1 MEKENKEILSKIT
14 IQKLKEYGVEDY
26 VLKTVNRLKCKG
38 CHTLSALLEF
48 DVNQEKGEMAKRIAS
63 WKSFV
68 AQNAPQI
75 ISDWE
80 EMYDLE
86 AVKKIPS
93 SYDPMSEFIVNLKK
107 AIVEYAQ
114 IMQKRFS
121 NERYARKKRIYAQ
134 SHKNELLC
142 AQILLL
148 AYQDGLDDDAISD
161 SLQRDYYQKYTPYT
175 IKQNKIKCFKKI
187 FKGYTISDNIEV
199 NSDFLAVAKS
209 LEDECLFRSVNV
221 YENYSG
227 DTKHK
232 FLEDFGFTLLKI
244 KDDCIV
250 VPSSTILVYKKVY
263 KKAREILKDIIFP
276 EDKEV
281 LIDRIEESDDLKGID
296 YDPSFITNLLD
307 NKSFVDVLEDGLVQI
322 KTKYLT
328 TAQERYVRIIYNA
341 KENITAQDARKQ
353 YEKEYGK
360 EPSAGP
366 KGDERYKI
374 CTDGT
379 SWYYGEPRVPVSR
392 AIGDYVEEN
401 VIFSYADIEQY
412 IKDLRYSFNPDTV
425 RTYITNLCCV
435 DNADPDHFCHKDFID
450 DYPSFSWRNSPK
462 YGLANWVLKTTKS
475 ILGED
480 TSIGLNKLVS
490 ELVKQS
496 RGTEYEE
503 GTKKQA
509 KIIIYKYSGEG
520 NPFMCAKTILSK
532 NKEKDMVEEEIIL
545 KNEPCFSETDFNTIG
560 LRGEKY
566 AFFSQIRDIA
576 YNEVMRTDNHKVYL
590 SELIKI
596 INNNI
601 TEPQTRKVIIRAI
614 EDKRH
619 LFESN
624 DIQLIDEE
632 GKKIVVWTGT
642 EIKSEP
648 AYEISVS
655 ERDEET
661 PLIRERIDVVS
672 RPEIRYSQNIDW
684 DALNQILK
692 TELSFYGR
700 WMSLEGF
707 DLNVSIDNLLIIL
720 THAQEENLSKEIPR
734 CLYEYWFADTS
745 IYDRK
750 AYVNN
755 LLLGFEALLE
765 EIFYQTH
772 GFRPQEKGLMKRAV
786 LFDGL
791 DEKLRYKKDSRGF
804 DKIASNLYYYRN
816 RVAHG
821 ESLKLTSMEIASTII
836 NILALY
842 VYVIA
847 RYYK

>member
-1 MEKENKEILSKIT
+1 MEKENQEILSKIT
-14 IQKLKEYGVEDY
+14 IQELKEYGVEDY
-26 VLKTVNRLKCKG
+26 VLYTVNKLRLDG
-38 CHTLSALLEF
+38 CHTLSDLLEF
-48 DVNQEKGEMAKRIAS
+48 DANQKNGKMAKTIKS
-63 WKSFV
+63 WQYFV
-68 AQNAPQI
+68 TQNAQQI
-75 ISDWE
+75 ISKWKE
-80 EMYDLE
+80 KQDLE
-86 AVKKIPS
+86 AVKNIPS
-93 SYDPMSEFIVNLKK
+93 SYDPSLGFVANLKNT
-107 AIVEYAQ
+107 IVEYAQ
-114 IMQKRFS
+114 ITQKRFS
-121 NERYARKKRIYAQ
+121 NEGYAKKKKNYYQSRKNA
-134 SHKNELLC
+134 LLC

-148 AYQDGLDDDAISD
+148 AYKEGKDDDAISN
-161 SLQRDYYQKYTPYT
+161 SLPEKYELLT
-175 IKQNKIKCFKKI
+175 IQQDKIKCLKKI
-187 FKGYTISDNIEV
+187 FKGCTRSEKIEV
-199 NSDFLAVAKS
+199 NSDILDVAKS
-209 LEDECLFRSVNV
+209 LEDECLFKSVKV
-221 YENYSG
+221 YDNYSG
-227 DTKHK
+227 DKEHE
-232 FLEDFGFTLLKI
+232 FLEYFGFTLVKI
-244 KDDCIV
+244 KDDFIV
-250 VPSSTILVYKKVY
+250 VPLYTMKVYSLVYQNACK
-263 KKAREILKDIIFP
+263 ILSDIIFP
-276 EDKEV
+276 EDKEI
-281 LIDRIEESDDLKGID
+281 LIERIEESDDLKDID

-322 KTKYLT
+322 KSKYLT
-328 TAQERYVRIIYNA
+328 IGQKYVRIIYNA
-341 KENITAQDARKQ
+341 KENLTGQDVRKR
-353 YEKEYGK
+353 YEEEYG
-360 EPSAGP
+360 EIPRVGP
-366 KGDERYKI
+366 KTDKRYKI
-374 CTDGT
+374 CSDGR

-392 AIGDYVEEN
+392 ATVDYVEDHI
-401 VIFSYADIEQY
+401 IFNYSDIEQH
-412 IKDLRYSFNPDTV
+412 LQNQGYSFNPDTI
-425 RTYITNLCCV
+425 RTYITNLCSV
-435 DNADPDHFCHKDFID
+435 DNADTNHFCHKDFVD
-450 DYPSFSWRNSPK
+450 DYSSYSWKNPPK
-462 YGLANWVLKTTKS
+462 YGRANWVLKTTKS
-475 ILGED
+475 ILGKKS
-480 TSIGLNKLVS
+480 SISWNELVS
-490 ELVKQS
+490 ELTAKAE
-496 RGTEYEE
+496 GTEYAE
-503 GTKKQA
+503 GIKIQA
-509 KIIIYKYSGEG
+509 KSILCQYSGDG
-520 NPFMCAKTILSK
+520 NPFMFAKIIPSK
-532 NKEKDMVEEEIIL
+532 EQEKDMVEVEYIM
-545 KNEPCFSETDFNTIG
+545 KNEPYFSETDFDTIG

-576 YNEVMRTDNHKVYL
+576 YNEVMRTENHKVFL
-590 SELIKI
+590 SDLIKI

-601 TEPQTRKVIIRAI
+601 TEPQTRNVIIRAI

-700 WMSLEGF
+700 WMNLEGF